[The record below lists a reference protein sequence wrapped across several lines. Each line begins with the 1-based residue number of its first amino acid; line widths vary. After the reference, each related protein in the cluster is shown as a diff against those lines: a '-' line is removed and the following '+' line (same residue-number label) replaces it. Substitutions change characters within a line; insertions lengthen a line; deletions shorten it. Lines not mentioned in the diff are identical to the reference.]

1 MGLLEIEAK
10 IIGEAE
16 AKAGEIKTGADKEA
30 AAIIAAAKARS
41 AAIREEMLGQAR
53 QQAEE
58 EKKGIVVP
66 ARLLLKQRL
75 LEEKHRQLDRL
86 FSGIDPSVREEK
98 ESEVIKILYG

>member
-16 AKAGEIKTGADKEA
+16 AKAAVINSEAAKEA
-30 AAIIAAAKARS
+30 AEIAAAAKLRAG
-41 AAIREEMLGQAR
+41 ILREELLDQVR
-53 QQAEE
+53 SSAEE
-58 EKKGIVVP
+58 EKKAIVVP

-86 FSGIDPSVREEK
+86 FAGIDPAVRDKK
-98 ESEVIKILYG
+98 ESEVVKLLYG